1 MSPGTAV
8 DPRRVQQA
16 LVCMLFDRQYA
27 ERVRG
32 HEPLPELREREREL
46 LRELDPRA
54 LETDD
59 MRRARALHV
68 LLDEYP
74 VCAALLGIDTVDRFF
89 SSAEFRECVFNR
101 GSMALAFGERW
112 LGERAAGIGTIE
124 TGLARARREPR
135 AALRESTGLIG
146 RAPGVIP
153 LRVPEKTLAWYRRA
167 RERLGA
173 EPLQTLLN
181 LRKPWPQK
189 PPRHGEEHL
198 LIEPQADGSLGL
210 ASASPALVELLR
222 AAERPRPRAELAS
235 VAIELG
241 AEPHDADELLTEL
254 LAEGLLC
261 PSESTRALHP

>member
-1 MSPGTAV
+1 MSGAL

-32 HEPLPELREREREL
+32 DEPLPELREREREL

-68 LLDEYP
+68 ILDEYP
-74 VCAALLGIDTVDRFF
+74 VSAALLGIDAVDRFF
-89 SSAEFRECVFNR
+89 SSPEFRVSVFER

-112 LGERAAGIGTIE
+112 LGERTAGIGVIE
-124 TGLARARREPR
+124 TALARARRELR
-135 AALRESTGLIG
+135 SASRESTSTIG

-153 LRVPEKTLAWYRRA
+153 LRTPEKTLAWYRRA

-173 EPLQTLLN
+173 DPLRTLLG

-189 PPRHGEEHL
+189 PPRSGAEHL
-198 LIEPQADGSLGL
+198 LIEPQADGSLGIAG
-210 ASASPALVELLR
+210 ASQGLVELLR
-222 AAERPRPRAELAS
+222 AAEHPRPRAELVS

-241 AEPHDADELLTEL
+241 AEPHEAEALLQDL
-254 LAEGLLC
+254 LREGLLRERG
-261 PSESTRALHP
+261 P